1 MKNEK
6 DKSRTDHEE
15 AIKKIVQ
22 DAFGGQE
29 IIDEYL
35 DSKSLDNNQHLEDFL
50 AMVLTPRDN
59 QQDDTVIDWVNNEI

>member
-1 MKNEK
+1 M
-6 DKSRTDHEE
+6 
-15 AIKKIVQ
+15 Q

-50 AMVLTPRDN
+50 AMLLTPGEN
-59 QQDDTVIDWVNNEI
+59 QQDETVIDWVNNGI